1 MYEPNQNTTNF
12 SFVSTSLS
20 MLSQD
25 EENDI
30 LTNLPHRNYNHET
43 FTDNLTFNNNQ
54 QIPYQ
59 QNHIPKEYVKTFY
72 YVISLFVIGIFLIIF
87 SFIRTKTSKKC
98 PFILGVITFIPGT
111 YFTFQFC
118 RYIFT
123 KNIYIK
129 KEILDNIPQF

>member
-1 MYEPNQNTTNF
+1 
-12 SFVSTSLS
+12 

-72 YVISLFVIGIFLIIF
+72 YVISLFVIGIILIIF